1 MQVRAT
7 EFRPMNK
14 FSLRVMLENG
24 PSKHKLDFN
33 IRRRVKGFSIYRSIL
48 PYERFLDNRTGW
60 YD

>member
-1 MQVRAT
+1 MRLRAI
-7 EFRPMNK
+7 ENRRINRLAF
-14 FSLRVMLENG
+14 RVMLGNG

-33 IRRRVKGFSIYRSIL
+33 MRRRIKGFSMYRSVL